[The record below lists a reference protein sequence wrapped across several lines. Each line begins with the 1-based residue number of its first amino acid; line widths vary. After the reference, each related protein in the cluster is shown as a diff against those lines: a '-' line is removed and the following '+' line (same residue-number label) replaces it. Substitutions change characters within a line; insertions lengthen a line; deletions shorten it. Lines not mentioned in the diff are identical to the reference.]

1 MEIREALRT
10 TGAVRAFDGT
20 PVDRRTI
27 YDLLD
32 TARFAPS
39 GGNRQCWRVVVVEDP
54 EKRRA
59 LRDAYLPGWYE
70 YLALSK
76 AGLVPF
82 AVVND
87 LDEEA
92 AALRDAPA
100 MAAHARSGPG
110 GFAEHLDEVPALLVV
125 LADLRHVAA
134 MDRGD
139 GATTFVGGASVYP
152 FAWSILL
159 AARDAGLGGVMTTM
173 VRRRDADVRAI
184 LGCEPHHEVACV
196 LALGRPI
203 ARPTKLTRSSV
214 ESFAT
219 IDVVEGAPLE
229 PA

>member
-1 MEIREALRT
+1 METREALRT
-10 TGAVRAFDGT
+10 TGAVREFDGA
-20 PVDRRTI
+20 PIGRRTI

-70 YLALSK
+70 YLAIAS

-82 AVVND
+82 AVVTD
-87 LDEEA
+87 RDKESV
-92 AALRDAPA
+92 ALRDAPA
-100 MAAHARSGPG
+100 KAARAKEGGG

-125 LADLRHVAA
+125 LADLRSVAA
-134 MDRGD
+134 MDRD
-139 GATTFVGGASVYP
+139 DSSRTFVGGASVYP

-159 AARDAGLGGVMTTM
+159 AARDAGLGGVLTTM
-173 VRRRDADVRAI
+173 VRRRDD

-196 LALGRPI
+196 IALGRPL
-203 ARPTKLTRSSV
+203 ARLTRLTRSPV

-219 IDVVEGAPLE
+219 IDVVDGAPLGR
-229 PA
+229 